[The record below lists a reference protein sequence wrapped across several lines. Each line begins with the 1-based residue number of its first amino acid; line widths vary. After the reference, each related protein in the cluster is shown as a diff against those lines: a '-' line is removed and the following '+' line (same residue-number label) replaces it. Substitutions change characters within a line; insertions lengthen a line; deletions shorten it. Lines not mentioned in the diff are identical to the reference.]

1 MSWERQKATIAA
13 EPDEPSLVIWLIA
26 GLVAVITGVLLFVL
40 HANQFLGEL
49 QKFNLWIVAGSPLF
63 IWFVMICIR
72 GWMYNY
78 AMDRHQFE
86 SDEADYA
93 QQQWTS
99 WAGRYLAVLYSRVI
113 LPDEL
118 TPSTFLQA
126 PKDLEQSSS
135 LSRRITLPAGED
147 TFSALIGG
155 LDISELQRLSDLP
168 FHATLLTDSHDPDET
183 LLREF
188 TACWLQLVGMAYH
201 VPLLTILKGRA
212 FDWVG
217 ERLKAPIL
225 DVELLLVHQTQ
236 GGNEY
241 SDSLSALIL
250 TSDDVATKYQLKHHA
265 RLLRPMSIESTQM
278 LSKELD
284 TFFST
289 QPQAIAARAIVGDSM
304 EWGDD
309 FSVLLTSAKQ
319 YEGSWKPQQCHWLE
333 KYAGLSGPFS
343 PWIMAAVVSDIAL
356 LTKEDC
362 LMLSGDKEQR
372 FVNTVTTG
380 NLINGEG

>member
-26 GLVAVITGVLLFVL
+26 CLVAVIAGVLLFVL
-40 HANQFLGEL
+40 HTNQYLGEL
-49 QKFNLWIVAGSPLF
+49 QKFNLWIVAGGPLF

-72 GWMYNY
+72 GWMYNHT
-78 AMDRHQFE
+78 MDLHQFE
-86 SDEADYA
+86 SYEAGYA

-118 TPSTFLQA
+118 TPLTFLQA

-135 LSRRITLPAGED
+135 LSLGITLPAGED

-168 FHATLLTDSHDPDET
+168 FHATLLTDSHEPDET
-183 LLREF
+183 LQREF
-188 TACWLQLVGMAYH
+188 SACWRQLVGQAYP
-201 VPLLTILKGRA
+201 VPLLAILKDRS

-217 ERLKAPIL
+217 DRLKAPIL

-236 GGNEY
+236 GGSEY
-241 SDSLSALIL
+241 SDSLSALML
-250 TSDDVATKYQLKHHA
+250 TSDDVATKYQLNHHA
-265 RLLRPMSIESTQM
+265 RLLRPMSLEPTQM
-278 LSKELD
+278 LSEELD
-284 TFFST
+284 TYFSI
-289 QPQAIAARAIVGDSM
+289 QSQAIAARAIVGDSM

-309 FSVLLTSAKQ
+309 FSTLLASAKK
-319 YEGSWKPQQCHWLE
+319 YEGGWKPQQCHWLE
-333 KYAGLSGPFS
+333 KYAGISGPFS
-343 PWIMAAVVSDIAL
+343 PWIMAAVASDIVNIQKA
-356 LTKEDC
+356 DC
-362 LMLSGDKEQR
+362 LMLSGEKEQR
-372 FVNTVTTG
+372 FINTVTTG
-380 NLINGEG
+380 DRMNSEG